1 MAQLKLGSSAVTKDG
16 VGEVVL
22 VLKSGYVIKTK
33 IGSRYSAMRFYET
46 SEVKKA

>member
-1 MAQLKLGSSAVTKDG
+1 MKVGDSAVTKDG
-16 VGEVVL
+16 IGVIEL

-33 IGSRYSAMRFYET
+33 IGARYSAMRFYET